1 MMSQP
6 LNALLLG
13 SSLLLALPSAAEVN
27 LIFKA
32 SDKAE
37 DKRAKELA
45 LAPSEH
51 VLHFVNA
58 ELDLNEDLDIIYGS
72 EDGPLFDPETMRIQI
87 PYEFVHE
94 VYRRFTADKYHEQG
108 IDEAQATG
116 DAIMHTLLHEY
127 GHAYVFANEVP
138 VLGKEEDAVDNL
150 ATILLL
156 NFFENGDEIAYSAA
170 DLFALEDQDT
180 SEYTESHFWDEH
192 SLDAQRYFST
202 LCLIYGSHP
211 EKYTTMFEQEQLD
224 EERDSFCIEEFERQ
238 TQAWFEVLQL
248 SEYSK
253 DKAQNAK

>member
-1 MMSQP
+1 MMSP
-6 LNALLLG
+6 PSKALLLC
-13 SSLLLALPSAAEVN
+13 SSLLVVVPCTAEVN

-32 SDKAE
+32 SDNADDKKA
-37 DKRAKELA
+37 KNLA
-45 LAPSEH
+45 LSPSEH
-51 VLHFVNA
+51 VLNFVNA
-58 ELDLNEDLDIIYGS
+58 ELALNGDLDIIYGT
-72 EDGPLFDPETMRIQI
+72 EDGPLFDPQTMTIQI
-87 PYEFVHE
+87 PYAFVHE
-94 VYRRFTADKYHEQG
+94 IHRRFTADKYHEQG
-108 IDEAQATG
+108 INEAQATG

-211 EKYTTMFEQEQLD
+211 EKYTNMFEQEQID
-224 EERDSFCIEEFERQ
+224 EERDRFCIEEFERQ

-253 DKAQNAK
+253 DKAQAK

>member
-6 LNALLLG
+6 LKTFLLC
-13 SSLLLALPSAAEVN
+13 SSLAFALPSTAEVH

-32 SDKAE
+32 SNNPE
-37 DKRAKELA
+37 DKKAKDLA

-51 VLHFVNA
+51 VLNFVNA
-58 ELDLNEDLDIIYGS
+58 ELDLHGDLDIIYGA
-72 EDGPLFDPETMRIQI
+72 EDGPLFDPKTMSIQI

-94 VYRRFTADKYHEQG
+94 VYRRFTTDKYHEQG

-202 LCLIYGSHP
+202 LCLIYGSDP
-211 EKYTTMFEQEQLD
+211 EKYATMFEQEQID
-224 EERDSFCIEEFERQ
+224 EERDRFCIEEFEHQ
-238 TQAWFEVLQL
+238 TQAWFEALQL
-248 SEYSK
+248 SEYAE
-253 DKAQNAK
+253 DKAKSTQ